1 MLIAI
6 ENECCWAVQTPAMLV
21 DDDFVIYT
29 CTCTCLS
36 LGRRGAVCVLS
47 PLYREPLPRGKP
59 CEPSSRLPN
68 KDTGTVWRQGPR
80 GEREKENIVF
90 SRPLHGHGHF

>member
-6 ENECCWAVQTPAMLV
+6 ENGCCWAVQTPAMLV
-21 DDDFVIYT
+21 NDDFVIY
-29 CTCTCLS
+29 TCTCLS

>member
-1 MLIAI
+1 
-6 ENECCWAVQTPAMLV
+6 MLV
-21 DDDFVIYT
+21 NDDFVIY
-29 CTCTCLS
+29 TCTCLS

-47 PLYREPLPRGKP
+47 PLYREPVPRGKP

-80 GEREKENIVF
+80 GERENIVISTSQDRSMVMSIF
-90 SRPLHGHGHF
+90 KVF